1 MRYLI
6 VLAAVAALIGG
17 AVAVFT
23 QSSQQ
28 PDAGADAPP
37 AREVADANNAPA
49 DPSAPEAG
57 DRREGVVA
65 APGAGALDDAA
76 RQAGPQREA
85 QAPAAAT
92 EDAADRTAV
101 AAAAQPPPTPA
112 PDADGAEP
120 QRAAQAAPAAA
131 AGGAPL
137 VVAAAPPAAA
147 AAQPPPTPAPD
158 ADGAEPQRAA
168 QAAPAAA
175 AGGAPLVVAAAPP
188 AAAAA
193 QPPPTPAPDAD
204 GAEPQRAAQAAP
216 AAAAAQPP
224 PTPAPDADGAEPQ
237 RAAQAAPAAAAGGAP
252 LVVAAA
258 PPAAGQAREAVPV
271 AAIDSRD
278 PTFDVVRITRD
289 GNAVIAGRA
298 EPGAEVTVRD
308 KGTTLGTA
316 TADPRGE
323 WVLVPAEPLA
333 PGATQLTIA
342 AVVPGDETR
351 LSNDVVILSI
361 PRRDSLEAE
370 EPAIAILSSRRP
382 DRAARVLQGPLGP
395 VLRADGGA
403 GVGLDIVDYD
413 ERGNVVFAGRAE
425 PNTLVRLY
433 SDNEL
438 VGTAIADPG
447 GDWQL
452 TAERPIAPGD
462 HDVRVDAVSDSGD
475 VVGRVAMPFT
485 RAELSSIALRDDRVI
500 VQPGNSLW
508 RIARATYGDGIRYT
522 VIYAANRDQIRD
534 PNLIY
539 PGQIFSIPTTN

>member
-1 MRYLI
+1 M
-6 VLAAVAALIGG
+6 
-17 AVAVFT
+17 
-23 QSSQQ
+23 
-28 PDAGADAPP
+28 
-37 AREVADANNAPA
+37 
-49 DPSAPEAG
+49 
-57 DRREGVVA
+57 
-65 APGAGALDDAA
+65 
-76 RQAGPQREA
+76 
-85 QAPAAAT
+85 
-92 EDAADRTAV
+92 
-101 AAAAQPPPTPA
+101 
-112 PDADGAEP
+112 
-120 QRAAQAAPAAA
+120 
-131 AGGAPL
+131 
-137 VVAAAPPAAA
+137 
-147 AAQPPPTPAPD
+147 
-158 ADGAEPQRAA
+158 
-168 QAAPAAA
+168 
-175 AGGAPLVVAAAPP
+175 
-188 AAAAA
+188 
-193 QPPPTPAPDAD
+193 
-204 GAEPQRAAQAAP
+204 
-216 AAAAAQPP
+216 
-224 PTPAPDADGAEPQ
+224 
-237 RAAQAAPAAAAGGAP
+237 
-252 LVVAAA
+252 
-258 PPAAGQAREAVPV
+258 
-271 AAIDSRD
+271 
-278 PTFDVVRITRD
+278 
-289 GNAVIAGRA
+289 
-298 EPGAEVTVRD
+298 RD

-333 PGATQLTIA
+333 PGATLLTIA

-382 DRAARVLQGPLGP
+382 DRAARVLQSPLGP

-438 VGTAIADPG
+438 VGTVIADPG

>member
-1 MRYLI
+1 M
-6 VLAAVAALIGG
+6 LAAVATLIG
-17 AVAVFT
+17 AAQAVFT
-23 QSSQQ
+23 QSSPQPRNRRQ
-28 PDAGADAPP
+28 PQRRTQTGPSHNGPRKRRRLPQPRNRRQPQRRTQTGPSHNGPRKRRRLPQPRNRRQPQRRTQTGPSHNGPRKRRRCRNPQPTPPDADGA
-37 AREVADANNAPA
+37 E
-49 DPSAPEAG
+49 
-57 DRREGVVA
+57 
-65 APGAGALDDAA
+65 
-76 RQAGPQREA
+76 PQRAA
-85 QAPAAAT
+85 QPPPTPAP
-92 EDAADRTAV
+92 DADGAEPQR
-101 AAAAQPPPTPA
+101 AAQPPPTPA

-137 VVAAAPPAAA
+137 VVAAAP
-147 AAQPPPTPAPD
+147 
-158 ADGAEPQRAA
+158 
-168 QAAPAAA
+168 
-175 AGGAPLVVAAAPP
+175 
-188 AAAAA
+188 
-193 QPPPTPAPDAD
+193 
-204 GAEPQRAAQAAP
+204 P

>member
-1 MRYLI
+1 M
-6 VLAAVAALIGG
+6 
-17 AVAVFT
+17 
-23 QSSQQ
+23 
-28 PDAGADAPP
+28 
-37 AREVADANNAPA
+37 
-49 DPSAPEAG
+49 
-57 DRREGVVA
+57 
-65 APGAGALDDAA
+65 
-76 RQAGPQREA
+76 
-85 QAPAAAT
+85 
-92 EDAADRTAV
+92 
-101 AAAAQPPPTPA
+101 
-112 PDADGAEP
+112 
-120 QRAAQAAPAAA
+120 
-131 AGGAPL
+131 
-137 VVAAAPPAAA
+137 
-147 AAQPPPTPAPD
+147 
-158 ADGAEPQRAA
+158 
-168 QAAPAAA
+168 
-175 AGGAPLVVAAAPP
+175 
-188 AAAAA
+188 
-193 QPPPTPAPDAD
+193 
-204 GAEPQRAAQAAP
+204 
-216 AAAAAQPP
+216 
-224 PTPAPDADGAEPQ
+224 
-237 RAAQAAPAAAAGGAP
+237 
-252 LVVAAA
+252 
-258 PPAAGQAREAVPV
+258 
-271 AAIDSRD
+271 
-278 PTFDVVRITRD
+278 
-289 GNAVIAGRA
+289 
-298 EPGAEVTVRD
+298 RD